1 MKATKTDQEHR
12 TPRIHLWRTVD
23 TVQKTTAIKIL
34 RTLAHQ
40 KIRIPLLER
49 TAPDQ
54 NTNTNLT
61 ADQIGKNLSL
71 SAAILRAAPGKAR
84 RCPLSSKCRLMQ
96 ALRSLAGY
104 IAALPLDD
112 CFPSDAGSCKHGS
125 RPIGDRAKNP
135 RAAAYYTANPWNV
148 RHS

>member
-71 SAAILRAAPGKAR
+71 SAAILRAAPGKAC
-84 RCPLSSKCRLMQ
+84 RCPLPGKCLLIQ
-96 ALRSLAGY
+96 ARQSPAGC
-104 IAALPLDD
+104 IAQKAVPADLKA
-112 CFPSDAGSCKHGS
+112 SAG
-125 RPIGDRAKNP
+125 
-135 RAAAYYTANPWNV
+135 AAFSA
-148 RHS
+148 